1 MGRRSFLTQK
11 QDDVGWRVSPA
22 VGKCVLI
29 LSPQLL
35 KLPEFCLRA
44 ARVEDCGSQA
54 ADGGGEGSEA
64 TGKQQH
70 GGMVWGG
77 DSRQLA
83 ARSPG
88 QC

>member
-1 MGRRSFLTQK
+1 MSGGCEPSGSVTPLY
-11 QDDVGWRVSPA
+11 PE
-22 VGKCVLI
+22 
-29 LSPQLL
+29 LSLSDPQLL